1 MCSLSSLLMNASIW
15 WCAIPISDLIWWTGG
30 GIVTPGKRVNSETR
44 RQSVPCSNHQ
54 RRLSTLVNA
63 LKRIKRK
70 VINKKQCSG
79 KCIAMVHHCVKSS
92 LACKANSINGR
103 PSPTTSVWSPPS
115 HLWCD
120 WRIDW
125 ILASHIQERHY
136 RPHTYCAAS
145 PLCVVRITAAVES
158 SCRVAGSYKRVVSR
172 AEVSSLQ
179 GPHRSKP
186 PKALR
191 VQGRFCCSTIM
202 ARLASCALG
211 GFPSSSPSLN
221 SSPSPSSS
229 DLTDTQCA
237 ATNFFRFG
245 AQLSIYSVFYVKNR
259 TRPYFCMNCHAL
271 TNFSWLFKI

>member
-1 MCSLSSLLMNASIW
+1 ME
-15 WCAIPISDLIWWTGG
+15 DLPQLQ
-30 GIVTPGKRVNSETR
+30 VYEV
-44 RQSVPCSNHQ
+44 
-54 RRLSTLVNA
+54 
-63 LKRIKRK
+63 
-70 VINKKQCSG
+70 
-79 KCIAMVHHCVKSS
+79 
-92 LACKANSINGR
+92 
-103 PSPTTSVWSPPS
+103 PPS

-136 RPHTYCAAS
+136 RPHTYCASS

-211 GFPSSSPSLN
+211 GFPSSSPS
-221 SSPSPSSS
+221 PSSS
-229 DLTDTQCA
+229 DQTHTQSA

-245 AQLSIYSVFYVKNR
+245 AQLSIYSLIQSSMWR
-259 TRPYFCMNCHAL
+259 TELGHTFARIATHSQISPGISRSKF
-271 TNFSWLFKI
+271 

>member
-1 MCSLSSLLMNASIW
+1 ME
-15 WCAIPISDLIWWTGG
+15 DLPQLQ
-30 GIVTPGKRVNSETR
+30 VYEV
-44 RQSVPCSNHQ
+44 
-54 RRLSTLVNA
+54 
-63 LKRIKRK
+63 
-70 VINKKQCSG
+70 
-79 KCIAMVHHCVKSS
+79 
-92 LACKANSINGR
+92 
-103 PSPTTSVWSPPS
+103 PPS

-125 ILASHIQERHY
+125 ILASNIQERHY
-136 RPHTYCAAS
+136 RPHTYCASS

-191 VQGRFCCSTIM
+191 VRGRFCCSTIM

-211 GFPSSSPSLN
+211 GFPSSSPS
-221 SSPSPSSS
+221 PSSS
-229 DLTDTQCA
+229 DLTHTQSA

-259 TRPYFCMNCHAL
+259 TRPYFCMNCHAH